1 MGIHNLYFPVIQQ
14 YINYNQE
21 VELETHAKGEGS
33 TKSTIRRGFEL
44 ISDSSRGGGSS
55 SSSLNSVIVI
65 SLAEIEDLFNLPL
78 LGLSES
84 KEWDFERIRQMG
96 FALGAQMLEILREKR
111 VLGTEE
117 EAEEEVDKGGGG
129 ERSGFIERGVDMMI
143 N

>member
-1 MGIHNLYFPVIQQ
+1 MYFPVIQQ
-14 YINYNQE
+14 HINCNQ

-33 TKSTIRRGFEL
+33 TKSAIRRGLEL
-44 ISDSSRGGGSS
+44 TSDSSRGGGFSS
-55 SSSLNSVIVI
+55 SSCLNSVTVI
-65 SLAEIEDLFNLPL
+65 LLAEIEDLFNLPL
-78 LGLSES
+78 LGLLDS